1 MNIFNKFL
9 DGKSWTD
16 YYYGFLKKIK
26 QNILILFSY
35 PELLVGILLTLL
47 VILSAIL
54 APVIVN
60 VDPLTTDSTQIL
72 KPPLTSGHLFGT
84 DQLGRDIL
92 SRLLYGARVSI
103 LIAYISSFFSAFL
116 GTVVGLITGYFGG
129 FFDNVIMRIIES
141 IMIFPFI
148 IIALLLATV
157 IIPGIETLILMF
169 GIIGSP
175 IFAKVTRGLV
185 LSLKE
190 REFVLA
196 AKALGGSNMR
206 IIFKDI
212 FPNIVHQILIL
223 ATLQVS
229 RVIFAE
235 ASLSF
240 IGVGIQLPYASWG
253 NMLADGRNYM
263 ALAWWL
269 PVLPGLALLITV
281 LGLNLLN
288 DGIQEIL
295 DPKRKK

>member
-16 YYYGFLKKIK
+16 YYYGFLKKLK
-26 QNILILFSY
+26 QNTFILFSY
-35 PELLVGILLTLL
+35 PILLVGILLTIL
-47 VILSAIL
+47 VVLSAIL
-54 APVIVN
+54 APIIVN
-60 VDPLTTDSTQIL
+60 VDPLTTNSTQIL

-92 SRLLYGARVSI
+92 SRLLYGARVSL
-103 LIAYISSFFSAFL
+103 LIAFISSFFSAIL
-116 GTVVGLITGYFGG
+116 GTAVGSITGYFGG
-129 FFDNVIMRIIES
+129 FLDNVIMRIIES
-141 IMIFPFI
+141 IMVFPFI

-157 IIPGIETLILMF
+157 IIPGPETLILMF

-175 IFAKVTRGLV
+175 IFAKVARGLV
-185 LSLKE
+185 LSFKE
-190 REFVLA
+190 QDFVLA
-196 AKALGGSNMR
+196 AIALGASNMR
-206 IIFKDI
+206 IIFKYI

-229 RVIFAE
+229 RVVFAE

-295 DPKRKK
+295 DPKRRR

>member
-26 QNILILFSY
+26 QNMLILFSY

-60 VDPLTTDSTQIL
+60 VDPLTTDSAHIL
-72 KPPLTSGHLFGT
+72 NPPLTSGHLFGT

-281 LGLNLLN
+281 LGLNLLS